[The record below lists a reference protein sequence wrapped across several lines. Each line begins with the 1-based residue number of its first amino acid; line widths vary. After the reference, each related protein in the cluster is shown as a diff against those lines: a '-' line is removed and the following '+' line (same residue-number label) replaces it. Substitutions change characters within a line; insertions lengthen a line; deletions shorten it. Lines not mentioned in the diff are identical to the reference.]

1 MHFEYEY
8 YLTSRHALQSLRK
21 RSESDRILTL
31 NFEKALWPRFI
42 LCAAIFLF
50 KVMVN
55 SYPLFSSLWR
65 HITQASLSMPQRWRF
80 TTKPRIGVRTSLL
93 ATPRGCISNHRPT
106 LKERITS
113 TLPGSG
119 VSDFFC
125 DVYPNKSKVF
135 ARLWEWEH
143 YLEGVKSGKQLV
155 FRRIQQLV
163 CSRKIDISSWKHLKV
178 LCAQLM

>member
-1 MHFEYEY
+1 MQIEKVMHFEYEY

-42 LCAAIFLF
+42 LCAAIFCSKFWLIPILF
-50 KVMVN
+50 
-55 SYPLFSSLWR
+55 FSSLWR
-65 HITQASLSMPQRWRF
+65 HITPASLSMPQRWRF
-80 TTKPRIGVRTSLL
+80 TTKPKTGVQTSLL

-119 VSDFFC
+119 VRNLFC
-125 DVYPNKSKVF
+125 DVYPNKSKVV

-143 YLEGVKSGKQLV
+143 YLEGGQ
-155 FRRIQQLV
+155 IGEE
-163 CSRKIDISSWKHLKV
+163 ISFWENTGL
-178 LCAQLM
+178 